1 MKDAKAWL
9 KKIQAEESFAKK
21 YKGLSNVESIML
33 QAKKDGYH
41 VNKEDLKNVDLKK
54 IAGGAVTVKVINQ
67 KVDLN
72 ILATGDRSKA
82 KNSSNITMYGEN

>member
-9 KKIQAEESFAKK
+9 KKIQGEESFAKK
-21 YKGLSNVESIML
+21 YKGLSNVKSIML

-54 IAGGAVTVKVINQ
+54 IAGGDVI
-67 KVDLN
+67 
-72 ILATGDRSKA
+72 ITT
-82 KNSSNITMYGEN
+82 KNANVLVNASGAYSRVSTNNNITL

>member
-9 KKIQAEESFAKK
+9 KKIQEEESFAKK

-41 VNKEDLKNVDLKK
+41 VNKEDLKSVDLKK
-54 IAGGAVTVKVINQ
+54 IAGGDIIVTNKQVNMAINAGGDYSR
-67 KVDLN
+67 VSTNNN
-72 ILATGDRSKA
+72 INL
-82 KNSSNITMYGEN
+82 